1 MKTMKFR
8 MSQMIKQEL
17 ATSIFLIYIIFTLG
31 SIISLSANIIIRIF
45 EIM

>member
-1 MKTMKFR
+1 MMTR
-8 MSQMIKQEL
+8 MIKQEL

-31 SIISLSANIIIRIF
+31 TIISLSANIIIKLV